1 MNHIV
6 IYTKNSCP
14 YCERAKALLNSKK
27 AIFDEINIEHNELLL
42 DKMIAMAGGRK
53 TLPQIFIG
61 KTHIGGCDDLYE
73 LESGGKL
80 DKLLNDIRV
89 EK

>member
-6 IYTKNSCP
+6 IYTKNICP
-14 YCERAKALLNSKK
+14 YCERAKTLLNSKK
-27 AIFDEINIEHNELLL
+27 AIFDEINIEHNELLR

-53 TLPQIFIG
+53 TVPQIFIG
-61 KTHIGGCDDLYE
+61 KAHIGGCDDLYE
-73 LESGGKL
+73 LESRGEL
-80 DKLLNDIRV
+80 DKLLDDVRV